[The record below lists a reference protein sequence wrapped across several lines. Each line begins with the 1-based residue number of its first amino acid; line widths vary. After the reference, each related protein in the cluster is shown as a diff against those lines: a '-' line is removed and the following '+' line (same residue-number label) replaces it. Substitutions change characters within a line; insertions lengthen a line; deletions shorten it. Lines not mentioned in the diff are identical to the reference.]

1 MKKAHTALRNFQTL
15 LTVLVLL
22 GAPSVL
28 HGKLVF
34 TSTSPTEH
42 PKKGIIQ
49 LKMRNKFSQPIASVR
64 ATIFLMDEAGK
75 VVGQKT
81 QWVIGGI
88 KDRPSLQPDKVVTYN
103 FVVGMER
110 PYASSKVIFNRI
122 ILADGKLA
130 DPRHDIEL
138 SQNSDWAD

>member
-1 MKKAHTALRNFQTL
+1 MRKAHTTFHTFQVL

-22 GAPSVL
+22 GVPSAL

-34 TSTSPTEH
+34 TSTSPTEL
-42 PKKGIIQ
+42 PKKGVTQ
-49 LKMRNKFSQPIASVR
+49 LKMRNKFSQPITSVR
-64 ATIFLMDEAGK
+64 ATVFLMDESGK

-88 KDRPSLQPDKVVTYN
+88 KDRPSLQPDKVATYN
-103 FVVGMER
+103 FVAGTDR
-110 PYASSKVIFNRI
+110 PFASSKVIFNRI

-130 DPRHDIEL
+130 DPRQEVEL
-138 SQNSDWAD
+138 SANLDGAE